1 MIPSQGLLTLPTQ
14 ETNNQT
20 FRTYLYD
27 FDNGDFILRDG
38 KLVQVEG
45 IDALKIWIDKTIR
58 TPQNKVA
65 IYLDTDYGVA
75 ISDLI
80 VGNNYP
86 LDFIE
91 AEVKRELSSTL
102 LQHPDI
108 HTINQFKV
116 MREDAEVSIQFKVN
130 HRYEVNYNV

>member
-1 MIPSQGLLTLPTQ
+1 MIPSQGLQTLPTQ
-14 ETNNQT
+14 EDNNQT

-27 FDNGDFILRDG
+27 FNNGDFILRDG

-45 IDALKIWIDKTIR
+45 IDALKIWIDKIIR
-58 TPQNKVA
+58 TPKNKVA

-91 AEVKRELSSTL
+91 AEVKRELSSAL

-116 MREDAEVSIQFKVN
+116 IREDDEVSIEFKVN
-130 HRYEVNYNV
+130 HRYEVNYSV